1 MSTLRLISIL
11 RSSLLTT
18 KCCRMFS
25 QMSSIDFYARVPVRT
40 QQICLF
46 SSTSIVH
53 AQRRD
58 KIDAN
63 ITEEFDDDEADDESG
78 TDQVIQSF
86 FIS

>member
-1 MSTLRLISIL
+1 
-11 RSSLLTT
+11 
-18 KCCRMFS
+18 MFS
-25 QMSSIDFYARVPVRT
+25 QISSIDFYARVPVRT

-46 SSTSIVH
+46 SSTSILH

-63 ITEEFDDDEADDESG
+63 ITEEFDDNEADDESG

-86 FIS
+86 LFINLFNSYILINRLILL